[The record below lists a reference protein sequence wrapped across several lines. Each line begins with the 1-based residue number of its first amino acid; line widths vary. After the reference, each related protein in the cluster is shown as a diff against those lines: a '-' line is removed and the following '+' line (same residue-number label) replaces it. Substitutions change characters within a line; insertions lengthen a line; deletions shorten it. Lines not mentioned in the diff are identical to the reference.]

1 MRMSTF
7 VARNALRNPVRLVLM
22 VACIAIAFLIFG
34 VLSAV
39 GAAFRMEDQ
48 PGAQERM
55 MIVNRNGL
63 QQMLPIAYLADIRQQ
78 PNVAAATPVRLAITY
93 WREPKDVLSAVMVDP
108 AVYLAL
114 SADSAVVSPEDRA
127 RFVATRDGLLVGQ
140 ALATR
145 NGWKRGDQVALQSM
159 NDLRTDGTRSWT
171 FTIAG
176 IYRAAK
182 PGGPELAVA
191 GHYDYFN
198 DALLTGRDRA
208 NWIMVQGRDV
218 AANDAMARTIDAAY
232 ANSAAAT
239 RTQSEAAL
247 GRAFLSQIGDVVLII
262 RLVVGAAFL
271 VILCIVGNTLI
282 FMVGERTREIGVLK
296 TLGFSGGRVARIV
309 VGEVALITLAGA
321 ALGMG
326 VAALIVTAIAQATKD
341 MLPGLAIGPG
351 TLGIAALLAGGLIVL
366 TGLLPVAKAARLDI
380 VTALGRV

>member
-1 MRMSTF
+1 MRMSTL

-48 PGAQERM
+48 PGAHERM

-63 QQMLPIAYLADIRQQ
+63 QQTLPIAYLADIRQQ
-78 PNVAAATPVRLAITY
+78 PNVAAATPVRLAIAY

-108 AVYLAL
+108 GTYLTL
-114 SADSAVVSPEDRA
+114 SEDSAVVSAEDRA
-127 RFVATRDGLLVGQ
+127 RFVAMRDGLLVGQ

-145 NGWKRGDQVALQSM
+145 NGWKRGDLVTLQSL
-159 NDLRTDGTRSWT
+159 NDLRTDGTRSWS
-171 FTIAG
+171 FTVAG

-182 PGGPELAVA
+182 PGGPEFAVA

-218 AANDAMARTIDAAY
+218 TANDAMARAIDASY

-247 GRAFLSQIGDVVLII
+247 GRAFLSQIGDVVLIM

-321 ALGMG
+321 AVGMSL
-326 VAALIVTAIAQATKD
+326 ALLIVTAVASATKD
-341 MLPGLAIGPG
+341 MLPGLAIGPT
-351 TLGIAALLAGGLIVL
+351 TLGVAALLAGGLILL
-366 TGLLPVAKAARLDI
+366 TGLLPVVKAARLDI